1 MINWDSVWTLVVTF
15 VICLVIYY
23 VEKMLWG
30 AITSRRNRRHH

>member
-1 MINWDSVWTLVVTF
+1 MINWDNVWTLVVAF

-30 AITSRRNRRHH
+30 AIKSGTRRRHR

>member
-1 MINWDSVWTLVVTF
+1 MINWDNVWTLVVAF

-30 AITSRRNRRHH
+30 AIKSAGRRKRH